1 MLDKKVISMKQK
13 NMVELKGLLE
23 TNIQE
28 FIKDYNIKLI
38 YIFGSYAKGSN
49 NSKSDLDIAILLY
62 NDYNPLDKLNLI
74 GDLTSIFKRDDI
86 DLVILNSASAVLKHQ
101 VIKYGNLVF
110 MENEDIK
117 VDFEVKVLKEYMDME
132 PFRKTQMKYINEW
145 IEDST
150 GVDK

>member
-1 MLDKKVISMKQK
+1 MKQK